1 MLISKNKFKCEF
13 SWKAHFAN
21 QPTVVDLPNIHRE
34 SELAGTLA
42 ASADPDPGHL
52 EFSEGLE

>member
-1 MLISKNKFKCEF
+1 MNLAGKHIL
-13 SWKAHFAN
+13 
-21 QPTVVDLPNIHRE
+21 QMYVLRPTVVDLPNIHRE